1 MWVSTRKPVAVT
13 ASTKYDLSMSI
24 RAAFPENKLSFG
36 SSWMEIFDAAT
47 LDAAAKAARYRKRPN
62 RWPQRRDSTF
72 DWGRRCEQLSILKHL
87 GRRTG
92 APNPGH
98 GFGANAIP
106 IDDAGADVVICASL
120 FARYPFLLAP
130 VIIKN
135 TAPFGVFDFEATRS
149 VYRTT
154 KFTFRGS
161 RNPLSCDRFPWRIR
175 KSSLS
180 QVRQD

>member
-1 MWVSTRKPVAVT
+1 MPKE
-13 ASTKYDLSMSI
+13 KN
-24 RAAFPENKLSFG
+24 F
-36 SSWMEIFDAAT
+36 
-47 LDAAAKAARYRKRPN
+47 
-62 RWPQRRDSTF
+62 
-72 DWGRRCEQLSILKHL
+72 

-92 APNPGH
+92 VPNPRH
-98 GFGANAIP
+98 GSRANAIP

-120 FARYPFLLAP
+120 FARYSFLLAA
-130 VIIKN
+130 VIIIKN

-149 VYRTT
+149 VYGTT

-180 QVRQD
+180 QVRQG